1 MNKNLEKEYINQ
13 IQNDVPDLWSRIEA
27 GLEEKT
33 LVTQGQNVK
42 KQRKKRTFF
51 IGGGIMAAGLCMAV
65 AIPVFIRTI
74 DKNSSMDMATSI
86 DASTNAVTAEREMF
100 VGAEANE
107 QQAED
112 AAEAFASNCY
122 EVCVHITEVREYE
135 NGMEYE
141 ALVLAQ
147 ETGKIELASTIVLRP
162 MVEEE
167 DWKIEPQQ
175 EYTMIIMDSGEEYY
189 FIQNVKN

>member
-1 MNKNLEKEYINQ
+1 
-13 IQNDVPDLWSRIEA
+13 
-27 GLEEKT
+27 
-33 LVTQGQNVK
+33 
-42 KQRKKRTFF
+42 
-51 IGGGIMAAGLCMAV
+51 MAAGLCMAV

-86 DASTNAVTAEREMF
+86 DASTNVVTAEREMF

-107 QQAED
+107 QQAEDAKDVLEQED

-135 NGMEYE
+135 DGMEYE

-189 FIQNVKN
+189 FIQNFKN